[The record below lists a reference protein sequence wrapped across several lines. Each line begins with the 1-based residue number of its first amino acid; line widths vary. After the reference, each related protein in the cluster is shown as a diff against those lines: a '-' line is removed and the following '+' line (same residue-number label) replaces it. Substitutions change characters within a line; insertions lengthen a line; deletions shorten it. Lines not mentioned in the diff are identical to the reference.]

1 MKLLAQSSSTGRK
14 HPSRYI
20 RRFGMKKSGEG
31 QNEGELL
38 DSNLTRR
45 LINGDLQGASAVA
58 GNNNAE
64 LSPGWRLTEVV
75 SSFLH

>member
-1 MKLLAQSSSTGRK
+1 
-14 HPSRYI
+14 
-20 RRFGMKKSGEG
+20 MKKSGEG